1 MDNIINVKSQTELSS
16 FYIVF
21 HGSTQN
27 ERPGWYGLSH
37 LIEHLAFKSSE
48 YLMDDFSRYGVYDN
62 AYTSDTNVV
71 FYMQGLQEYIVK
83 YRQEF
88 LDNITKK
95 FNITQKQLD
104 IEKNIVLAE
113 YGDTF
118 VDQQYAHILNL
129 YRKKYNRYT
138 AIGLKEDIENITLDD
153 IYDYYNK
160 YMTKPSKLINVVK
173 DEKLFIDNM
182 GINEFSNNFQDEKV
196 LFGTYDNDFEI
207 NNKFED
213 KESVVA
219 ITKPMTENY
228 AISNFITTML
238 SNGLQSPLY
247 QELREKRGL
256 VYSILFRNDNLNDT
270 QYTMYL
276 SIQTKKGKSEEAIN
290 IIKEV
295 FNNPKKYITKERFD
309 VVKDLYLITFK
320 KNEIE
325 RYLYLNKYIKQPQ
338 FVVENFINNI
348 TYDDVM
354 NNYDKIFNLNNWYFS
369 VDNKEFE

>member
-182 GINEFSNNFQDEKV
+182 DINEFSNNFQDEKV

-325 RYLYLNKYIKQPQ
+325 RYQYLNKYIKQPQ

-354 NNYDKIFNLNNWYFS
+354 NNYDKIFNLDNWYFS